1 MSKDD
6 EITPEERN
14 AYAKY
19 MREADQVFAW
29 AKEHETE
36 ILTMILTK
44 EFTDDPEFLTNIAIV
59 AMHGL
64 TRHRADVIKDE
75 MEMEGNN

>member
-6 EITPEERN
+6 EITPEERR

-19 MREADQVFAW
+19 MGEADQVFAW
-29 AKEHETE
+29 AKENETA
-36 ILTMILTK
+36 ILTMITTK
-44 EFTDDPEFLTNIAIV
+44 EFTDDPDFLTNLGIV

-64 TRHRADVIKDE
+64 TRHRADVIRDE
-75 MEMEGNN
+75 METGGS